1 MSNLR
6 QPYIEPRTKLVRS
19 YNKNVESNVDS
30 LLSRHQSVLESL
42 TLKQTELFIYI
53 EIKIFERRHF
63 MTKNNMRPI
72 LEESHIGP

>member
-1 MSNLR
+1 M
-6 QPYIEPRTKLVRS
+6 
-19 YNKNVESNVDS
+19 ESNVDS

-42 TLKQTELFIYI
+42 TLKQTELFIGI

-72 LEESHIGP
+72 LEESNIRP